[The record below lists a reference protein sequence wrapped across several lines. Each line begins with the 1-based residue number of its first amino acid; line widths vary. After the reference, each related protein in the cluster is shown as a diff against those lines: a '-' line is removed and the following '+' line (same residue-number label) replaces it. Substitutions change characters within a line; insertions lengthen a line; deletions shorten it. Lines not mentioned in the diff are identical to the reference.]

1 MKSLQWTGS
10 VIFVAGLFVT
20 VFAGIPWHLHTEAT
34 PAWLQ
39 VSVYLMLGGF
49 LIVMSTVAAERRRF
63 KTPASPADSE
73 GKPPD
78 ILLLNS
84 EDIHTGCITEELGVV
99 QGHTVF
105 AIWLG
110 RDLSALVRLVL
121 GGELTE
127 YTEMM
132 GEARRVATER
142 MAFEAAGLG
151 ADAVI
156 NLRYTTTSVIGSAA
170 ELLVY
175 GTAVK
180 IQKKQPC

>member
-1 MKSLQWTGS
+1 MKFLRWLGS
-10 VIFVAGLFVT
+10 IAFVLGLFVT
-20 VFAGIPWHLHTEAT
+20 VFLGVPWHLSAEEV
-34 PAWLQ
+34 PLWL
-39 VSVYLMLGGF
+39 VISVYCILGGF
-49 LIVMSTVAAERRRF
+49 LLVMITVAAERKAR
-63 KTPASPADSE
+63 KPVLPETPDLERE
-73 GKPPD
+73 GV
-78 ILLLNS
+78 LLLNTDQVYS
-84 EDIHTGCITEELGVV
+84 SKVTEELGIV

-132 GEARRVATER
+132 GEARKAAAAR
-142 MAFEAAGLG
+142 MVEEAKKLG

-156 NLRYTTTSVIGSAA
+156 NVRYTTNSVIGSAA

-180 IQKKQPC
+180 FGE